1 MAADI
6 GKIKIEKF
14 GGTDFGFWKM
24 QIEDYLYQKKL
35 YQPLSGHQPKNM
47 KDEDWILLD
56 RQALGVIRL
65 TLSRNV
71 AFNIAK
77 ENTTVGLMT
86 ALSSMYE
93 KPSASNKVHLMR
105 RLFNLRMS
113 DGTMLAQHLNELNIV
128 TTQLSSIGI
137 EFDDEVRAL
146 ILLSSLPESWNATV
160 TAVSSSSGSNKL
172 KFDDVCDLI
181 LSKEIRRKE
190 TGESSTS
197 LVLHTE
203 SRGRSSNKGYE
214 RGRSKERRSNSKNHR
229 SFQNSKTIECWNC
242 GKVGHYKNQCKSA
255 QKNHEDK
262 AKANVASTSGGE
274 DALICSL
281 ENKEESWKEFFEN
294 YVPGNLRKV
303 YLGNEQSCEIAS
315 KGAVKIKLNGSIW
328 ELKNVR
334 HIPDL
339 TKNLISVGQ
348 LANDGYTTVFHGDNW
363 KISKGARTI
372 ARGRKSGSLYK
383 TEGACHLI
391 TVAMNENPN
400 LWHQRLG
407 HMSEKGMRIMHS
419 KGKLPSLQSI
429 EFDMC
434 EDCILGKQKRVSFQ
448 RSGRIPKKER
458 LELVHSDVWG
468 PTTVSSIGGKRYFVT
483 FIDDHSRKVWTYFLK
498 NKSEVFEA
506 FKIWK
511 AMVENETGLKIK
523 RLRSDNG
530 GEYEDIRFKNFC
542 YEHGIRMKRT
552 VPGTPQHNG
561 VAERMNRTLTKRARS
576 LRLQSGL
583 PKQFWAEAVNT
594 ATYLINR
601 GPSVPLEHKIPEE
614 VWSGKEIKLSHLK
627 IFDCVTYV
635 HISDQGRNKLDPKSK
650 KCIFIGYGEDEFGYR
665 LWDNENQKMIR
676 SRDVIFNEKVM
687 YKDKNNTCNNNS
699 EQSRPV
705 YVEMDDF
712 PETPVIETL
721 KSEES
726 CENNDNEEL
735 DTPELSIPTHVL
747 RRSSRS
753 HVPNRKY
760 LNYILLTDEGEP
772 ENYEEACQ
780 MTDASKWELA
790 MKEEMKSLM
799 SNQTWELVE
808 LPVGKKVLHNKWV
821 YRVKED
827 HDGSKRYK
835 ARLVEGVDYTEI
847 FAPVVKL
854 NTMIFVLSIVA
865 SEGLYLEQLD
875 VKTAFLHGDLDEEIY
890 MHQPEGFLEE
900 RKKNMVCRLKKSL
913 YGLKQAPRQWY
924 KNFESFMPKEGF
936 QKCNADHCCFFKRYK
951 SSYIILLLY
960 VDDILKQQLSKE
972 FDMKDLGPA
981 KRILGMQIT
990 RDKKKCILQ
999 LSQAEYINRVLQR
1012 FNMRDAKAVS
1022 TPLAS
1027 HFHLSKE

>member
-1 MAADI
+1 M
-6 GKIKIEKF
+6 
-14 GGTDFGFWKM
+14 
-24 QIEDYLYQKKL
+24 
-35 YQPLSGHQPKNM
+35 
-47 KDEDWILLD
+47 
-56 RQALGVIRL
+56 
-65 TLSRNV
+65 
-71 AFNIAK
+71 
-77 ENTTVGLMT
+77 
-86 ALSSMYE
+86 
-93 KPSASNKVHLMR
+93 
-105 RLFNLRMS
+105 
-113 DGTMLAQHLNELNIV
+113 
-128 TTQLSSIGI
+128 
-137 EFDDEVRAL
+137 
-146 ILLSSLPESWNATV
+146 
-160 TAVSSSSGSNKL
+160 
-172 KFDDVCDLI
+172 
-181 LSKEIRRKE
+181 
-190 TGESSTS
+190 
-197 LVLHTE
+197 
-203 SRGRSSNKGYE
+203 
-214 RGRSKERRSNSKNHR
+214 
-229 SFQNSKTIECWNC
+229 
-242 GKVGHYKNQCKSA
+242 
-255 QKNHEDK
+255 
-262 AKANVASTSGGE
+262 
-274 DALICSL
+274 
-281 ENKEESWKEFFEN
+281 
-294 YVPGNLRKV
+294 
-303 YLGNEQSCEIAS
+303 
-315 KGAVKIKLNGSIW
+315 
-328 ELKNVR
+328 
-334 HIPDL
+334 
-339 TKNLISVGQ
+339 
-348 LANDGYTTVFHGDNW
+348 
-363 KISKGARTI
+363 TI
-372 ARGRKSGSLYK
+372 ARGKKSGTLYK

-391 TVAMNENPN
+391 AVAMNENPN
-400 LWHQRLG
+400 LWHRRLG

-419 KGKLPSLQSI
+419 KGKLPSLQSL

-523 RLRSDNG
+523 KLRSDNG
-530 GEYEDIRFKNFC
+530 GEYEDTRFKKFC
-542 YEHGIRMKRT
+542 YEHGIRMERT

-561 VAERMNRTLTKRARS
+561 VAERMNRTLTERARS

-627 IFDCVTYV
+627 IFGCVAYV

-650 KCIFIGYGEDEFGYR
+650 KCTFIGYGEDEFGYR

-687 YKDKNNTCNNNS
+687 YKDRNNTCNNNL

-705 YVEMDDF
+705 YVEMDDVI
-712 PETPVIETL
+712 ETPVIETPQ
-721 KSEES
+721 SEES

-735 DTPELSIPTHVL
+735 DAPELSIPAPIL
-747 RRSSRS
+747 RRSSRP

-772 ENYEEACQ
+772 ESYEEACQ
-780 MTDASKWELA
+780 MTNASKWELA
-790 MKEEMKSLM
+790 MKDEMKSLM

-808 LPVGKKVLHNKWV
+808 LPVGKKALHNKWV

-835 ARLVEGVDYTEI
+835 ARLVVKGFQQKEGVDYTEI

-854 NTMIFVLSIVA
+854 NTIRSVLSIVA

-900 RKKNMVCRLKKSL
+900 RKRNMVCRLKKSL

-924 KNFESFMPKEGF
+924 KKFESFMHKEGF
-936 QKCNADHCCFFKRYK
+936 QKCNADHCCFFKKYK

-960 VDDILKQQLSKE
+960 VDDMLVAGLDMDEIKSLKQQLSKE

-990 RDKKKCILQ
+990 RDKQKCILQ
-999 LSQAEYINRVLQR
+999 LSQTEYINRVLQR

-1027 HFHLSKE
+1027 HFHLSKEQSPQTEKEKESMAEIPYASAIGSLMYAMVCTRPDIGHAVGVVSRFMSNPGKAHWEAVKWILRYLRGTIEKCLYFSKGELKVQGYVDADFGGEVDHRRSTTGYIFTVGTTAVSWMSQVQKIVALSTTEAEYVAVTEASKELIWLQGLLTELGFIQEMSVLHSDSQSAIHLAKNSTFHSRTKHIDVRYHFIRSLLEDGVLTLRKILGSKNPADMLTKVVTIDKLKLCSTSVGLLQ